1 MLDELK
7 SKLGF
12 GGGAVRGRSNDRYDD
27 YDDDYGDYED
37 DYSEYAEYADDYAD
51 GSENDYDPYAP
62 VTTRSAR
69 SNSTI
74 SNLVSINDVRA
85 HFHACGL
92 TTSYP
97 RERDLT
103 LHLTLLNARHRRL
116 ADGTHPPD
124 LVPFDAHPITSRSEL
139 RNTDLGVVHI
149 DQVRIDIMGAG
160 PEGYTPIAAVN
171 TP

>member
-37 DYSEYAEYADDYAD
+37 DYSEYAEYADD
-51 GSENDYDPYAP
+51 SENDYDPYAP

-85 HFHACGL
+85 RGGL
-92 TTSYP
+92 IEYP
-97 RERDLT
+97 HVQRAPHD
-103 LHLTLLNARHRRL
+103 
-116 ADGTHPPD
+116 DGAYP
-124 LVPFDAHPITSRSEL
+124 VSR
-139 RNTDLGVVHI
+139 
-149 DQVRIDIMGAG
+149 
-160 PEGYTPIAAVN
+160 
-171 TP
+171 

>member
-27 YDDDYGDYED
+27 YDDDYGDYDD
-37 DYSEYAEYADDYAD
+37 DYSEYAEYADD
-51 GSENDYDPYAP
+51 SENDYDPYAP

-85 HFHACGL
+85 HSRGEGSSSTS
-92 TTSYP
+92 TTSARRMTTAHTPY
-97 RERDLT
+97 RGERTTVDSSL
-103 LHLTLLNARHRRL
+103 
-116 ADGTHPPD
+116 PP
-124 LVPFDAHPITSRSEL
+124 TM
-139 RNTDLGVVHI
+139 T
-149 DQVRIDIMGAG
+149 
-160 PEGYTPIAAVN
+160 PEGSAAVAAAASKG
-171 TP
+171 